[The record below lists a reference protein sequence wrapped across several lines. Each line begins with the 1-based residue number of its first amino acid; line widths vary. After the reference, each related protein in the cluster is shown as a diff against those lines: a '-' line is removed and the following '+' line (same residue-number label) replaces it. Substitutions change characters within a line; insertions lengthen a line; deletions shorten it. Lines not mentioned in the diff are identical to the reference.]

1 LILGKPSGSGGFP
14 TAKGRCPAEAVRSR
28 FLSLLVLVYN
38 RSEEKGKMKRMGSS
52 ILVLIVAGNLLLG
65 GCRSRKPEVYRVG
78 MLDNG
83 GAFFDDVSAGFKAR
97 MTELGYLEGQNIT
110 YDIQDGKNDPVEM
123 RRVIR
128 KFVAKKI
135 DLVFTVA
142 TPPSVIAK
150 AVTQGTDVPV
160 VFTYAGIEGADLVE
174 SVREPGGNITGV
186 RFPGPEQISKRLEIL
201 LEIAPGIERVW
212 IGYEKGNPNTA
223 PALEALRG
231 AAKSSGVTLVEVPAA
246 TLEEIEADLAA
257 RSEADDIGFDAMLLM
272 PDGFNHS
279 PNGLPIISGFAKQ
292 HSLPLGGSFLYTV
305 EAGALFG
312 NANNL
317 TQVGELAAPL
327 ADKMFKGVPAGTI
340 PVVTPEQELWINYA
354 VAQELGLSVPEGLLK
369 MADGIVR

>member
-1 LILGKPSGSGGFP
+1 
-14 TAKGRCPAEAVRSR
+14 
-28 FLSLLVLVYN
+28 
-38 RSEEKGKMKRMGSS
+38 MKRMGSS

-135 DLVFTVA
+135 DMVFTVA